1 MPCGWSPAWGT
12 PASSVIG
19 SRVELILHALGTLV
33 ERTSR
38 YFVPVPLPEGRSAT
52 AVCDTMIDV
61 VSEIPTM
68 LRKSLTWDQGT
79 EMAAHAPY
87 LQAVAE
93 ELNARPRRILGYR
106 TPAEVFTE
114 LLTSEIASTG

>member
-79 EMAAHAPY
+79 EITAHAPY